1 MTASISR
8 VLFTERERF
17 TNRMLAMGLPPSHLR
32 ESCYHIACT
41 FEPKSQKTFNHLTHA
56 LTYLFLTL
64 PRFHQHLSF
73 PKLFPSFDSIPSC
86 RKKYSGSETDTL
98 TLTKNAEACPY
109 TLWDRS
115 TFFASNSDTL
125 QVIYITIAFLSSV
138 STSYMSEWPAVI
150 LPNTNVS
157 TRRREHLGTLPY
169 PGHLQY
175 WWRKNPEKFQHQIR
189 HLRIR
194 ELSSYRS
201 CSCVLLMVRTAV
213 SNMMQLYYRRES
225 STSRPETPIP
235 ALKIRTTMIRTTIVR
250 LTTSSPSSV
259 RLDRP

>member
-1 MTASISR
+1 MI
-8 VLFTERERF
+8 
-17 TNRMLAMGLPPSHLR
+17 R
-32 ESCYHIACT
+32 ESHAGDGTSPQPSPRIMLPYRLYL
-41 FEPKSQKTFNHLTHA
+41 EPKSQKTFNHLTHA

-98 TLTKNAEACPY
+98 TLTQKHAHILCETDQSFLLQTQ
-109 TLWDRS
+109 TLS
-115 TFFASNSDTL
+115 
-125 QVIYITIAFLSSV
+125 ITIAFLSSV

-175 WWRKNPEKFQHQIR
+175 WWRKNPEIFQHQIR

>member
-17 TNRMLAMGLPPSHLR
+17 VNRMLAMGLPPSHLR

-157 TRRREHLGTLPY
+157 TRRREHYHILDT
-169 PGHLQY
+169 
-175 WWRKNPEKFQHQIR
+175 
-189 HLRIR
+189 
-194 ELSSYRS
+194 
-201 CSCVLLMVRTAV
+201 
-213 SNMMQLYYRRES
+213 S
-225 STSRPETPIP
+225 STDGERIQKYFSTKSVISESGSYLLIDLVLVSFWWWEQRFLIWCSYITGGNHLPHVLKPLSQRSRSGQ
-235 ALKIRTTMIRTTIVR
+235 LWSGQ
-250 LTTSSPSSV
+250 L
-259 RLDRP
+259 